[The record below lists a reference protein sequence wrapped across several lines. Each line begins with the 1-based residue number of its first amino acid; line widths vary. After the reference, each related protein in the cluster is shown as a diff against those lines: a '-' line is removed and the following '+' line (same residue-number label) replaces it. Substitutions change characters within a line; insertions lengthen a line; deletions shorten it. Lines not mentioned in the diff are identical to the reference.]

1 MGRLINDKRKTK
13 FIIIGLIVAVVAL
26 AAVMFSVSV
35 INRANEAAESS
46 GEETEGLGTV
56 AIDDSEER
64 AQELYECRVE
74 DVNDTAAVVKLMETM
89 GMEGI
94 IGKYTATITKED
106 NVQVLSIDMEEAVQ
120 ASNRKLLDDG
130 MVKCSQQLMALMPS
144 VGKVQ
149 WSYSVLSAEAGDE
162 TVSVS
167 LNTEEAAEQLGHDI
181 QEYGKSADAFRS
193 LLTQQ
198 LGEN

>member
-35 INRANEAAESS
+35 INRANKAAESS

-74 DVNDTAAVVKLMETM
+74 DVNDTAAVVKLMETI

-106 NVQVLSIDMEEAVQ
+106 DVQVLSIDMEEAVQ

-149 WSYSVLSAEAGDE
+149 W
-162 TVSVS
+162 
-167 LNTEEAAEQLGHDI
+167 
-181 QEYGKSADAFRS
+181 
-193 LLTQQ
+193 
-198 LGEN
+198 